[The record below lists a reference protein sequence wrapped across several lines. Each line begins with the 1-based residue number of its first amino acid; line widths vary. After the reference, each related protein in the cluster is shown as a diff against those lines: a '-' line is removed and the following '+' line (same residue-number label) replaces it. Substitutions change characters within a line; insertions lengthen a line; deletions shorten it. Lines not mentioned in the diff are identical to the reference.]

1 MKWVNSDGTLSVS
14 FDDGETFTVTGNRAA
29 KATVCLMQGDIDG
42 ARELVDRTAQL
53 AVFTESLGIEWM
65 SEREAWLHG
74 EQLDDELA
82 ARLAWE
88 MDEGRSGKD
97 LLAFVERLFEN
108 PSMRARQQFYSCL
121 KHFDLEIL
129 PNGMVRGW
137 KGLNSD
143 MYSIHAG
150 HLILLQGKTDATG
163 RIYNGVGEVIECV
176 RESVQDDPMITC
188 SHGLHVGAFRYAR
201 SFGQR
206 VVEVHFSPE
215 DVVSIP
221 ADHDAEKLRVCKY
234 TVVSEYKAPVEER
247 DENESVLKSFVIK
260 QIADLQALLLRLNQ
274 A

>member
-14 FDDGETFTVTGNRAA
+14 FDDGSTFTVTGNRAA
-29 KATVCLMQGDIDG
+29 EATVCLMQGDVDG

-53 AVFTESLGIEWM
+53 AEFTESLRIVWV

-74 EQLDDELA
+74 ERLDDDLA
-82 ARLAWE
+82 ARLARE

-137 KGLNSD
+137 KGVRAD
-143 MYSIHAG
+143 MYSIQSGSLDLIQGTADCDG
-150 HLILLQGKTDATG
+150 HV
-163 RIYNGVGEVIECV
+163 YNGVGETVECF
-176 RESVQDDPMITC
+176 REAVQDDPMITC

-234 TVVSEYKAPVEER
+234 TVVSEYKETPKQ